1 MDKTTALRERLR
13 NCISAVLDLEED
25 FRAQGMDRALG
36 DEMDMLKSYANR
48 LDGISVDED
57 VLARLERLT
66 EKILNECVL
75 EGRVS
80 ANRDK
85 VLQ

>member
-1 MDKTTALRERLR
+1 MDRNTALRERLR
-13 NCISAVLDLEED
+13 SCIAAVLDLEED

-36 DEMDMLKSYANR
+36 EEMD
-48 LDGISVDED
+48 EE
-57 VLARLERLT
+57 VLARLEKLT
-66 EKILNECVL
+66 AKILNECVL

>member
-36 DEMDMLKSYANR
+36 EEMGMLKDYAGR
-48 LDGISVDED
+48 LDAITLDEAE
-57 VLARLERLT
+57 LARLEELT
-66 EKILNECVL
+66 AKILNECVL

>member
-66 EKILNECVL
+66 EQILKACVL

-80 ANRDK
+80 ADRDK
-85 VLQ
+85 VRQ

>member
-36 DEMDMLKSYANR
+36 DELKSYANR

-66 EKILNECVL
+66 EKILKECVL

>member
-1 MDKTTALRERLR
+1 MDRNTALRERLR
-13 NCISAVLDLEED
+13 SCIAAVLDLEED

-36 DEMDMLKSYANR
+36 EEMALLKSYAAR
-48 LDGISVDED
+48 LDGISVDEE
-57 VLARLERLT
+57 VLARLEKLT
-66 EKILNECVL
+66 AKILNECVL